1 MPSKT
6 EVITRGQFKKQVIGE
21 LLTRLDKSEAEGV
34 FRILAEDVLQLEP
47 VDFVVGSDVKVEPET
62 VTRINAAVRRILQG
76 EPVQY
81 VVGSALFHGLRFNVG
96 PGVLIPRPETSGLV
110 DIISDEWANVKDLN
124 MLDVCTG
131 SGAIALALAKALP
144 FCSVVGLD
152 ISSEALK
159 YARENS
165 ENLHVKNVKFQQTD
179 VLKEPFPA
187 EKFDIVVSNPPYVT
201 NSEKKEM
208 DKTVLDYEPSLALF
222 VPDDDALLFYR
233 RIAAEAFRCL
243 KEGGGVYFEINPVK
257 ATEVKKMLVDNGFSD
272 VAILKDYRGRDR
284 YTVGKK

>member
-6 EVITRGQFKKQVIGE
+6 DVITRGQFKKQVIGE

-47 VDFVVGSDVKVEPET
+47 VDFVVGNDVKVEPET
-62 VTRINAAVRRILQG
+62 VTRINAAVGRILQG

-81 VVGSALFHGLRFNVG
+81 VVGSALFHGLRIKVG

-110 DIISDEWANVKDLN
+110 DIITDEWGNVKDLN
-124 MLDVCTG
+124 VLDVCTG

-144 FCSVVGLD
+144 FCSVVGLE

-159 YARENS
+159 YARENA

-208 DKTVLDYEPSLALF
+208 DKTVLEYEPSLALF

-233 RIAAEAFRCL
+233 RIATEAFRCL
-243 KEGGGVYFEINPVK
+243 KEGGGVYFEINPAK
-257 ATEVKKMLVDNGFSD
+257 ATEVKKILVDNGFSD

-284 YTVGKK
+284 YAVGKK